1 MKILAPKSEKV
12 SCSLRRAG
20 LTDNQARRLLNRA
33 LLCLNFV
40 GSSKRVSVEI
50 FRCFSGEVRVKGLR
64 SRFHQVL
71 LDAGLIKVARPHV
84 QGLCSAEYKTRGAS
98 ISQQIKLTKE
108 EAQIS
113 RKVEAE
119 RRKANKADK
128 TLQWLCKAL
137 RHQFEAGAYLANE
150 ELPRWHSV
158 SLSRAFAGTVAEAI
172 RRQIRQRYFR
182 QSAEENFIVLDDGEE
197 GRQYRQSKLSAD
209 FHLFTVA
216 AKFADSQMGKPC
228 SVESLRGLDHR
239 IEHLAKAGGFEF
251 LKLRFHKNLVEGV
264 VACMKQNNFPCATDG
279 LSIYAENAEA
289 LETAFVNEVQYQLC
303 VDVTQREKPILTP
316 LYIDSLRRLKAKI
329 EGIELKEVPRARAK
343 YWKAP
348 EWTPKRKTFAP
359 DCQVLASV
367 EEAKAFYGVDPEAER
382 AKAFY
387 GFDPEAEEANAVTL
401 FEARR
406 QIARWGSVKASNAE
420 EATAELYEM
429 GHALPTEPTRQEW
442 ELTQKG
448 RDCLLA
454 SEGKS
459 ATRPLP
465 ERLRA

>member
-1 MKILAPKSEKV
+1 
-12 SCSLRRAG
+12 
-20 LTDNQARRLLNRA
+20 
-33 LLCLNFV
+33 
-40 GSSKRVSVEI
+40 
-50 FRCFSGEVRVKGLR
+50 
-64 SRFHQVL
+64 
-71 LDAGLIKVARPHV
+71 
-84 QGLCSAEYKTRGAS
+84 
-98 ISQQIKLTKE
+98 
-108 EAQIS
+108 
-113 RKVEAE
+113 
-119 RRKANKADK
+119 
-128 TLQWLCKAL
+128 
-137 RHQFEAGAYLANE
+137 
-150 ELPRWHSV
+150 
-158 SLSRAFAGTVAEAI
+158 
-172 RRQIRQRYFR
+172 
-182 QSAEENFIVLDDGEE
+182 
-197 GRQYRQSKLSAD
+197 
-209 FHLFTVA
+209 
-216 AKFADSQMGKPC
+216 
-228 SVESLRGLDHR
+228 
-239 IEHLAKAGGFEF
+239 
-251 LKLRFHKNLVEGV
+251 
-264 VACMKQNNFPCATDG
+264 
-279 LSIYAENAEA
+279 
-289 LETAFVNEVQYQLC
+289 VQYQLC

-367 EEAKAFYGVDPEAER
+367 EEAKAFYGVDPEAE
-382 AKAFY
+382 
-387 GFDPEAEEANAVTL
+387 EANAVTL